1 MTAVWAW
8 ACPSHRVD
16 MTCIWPGSNR
26 SKEEGSGRMVQLL
39 TEANAALHPPPSS
52 SAAARDSAHFRGS
65 KLPCEPIGPDGRG
78 GCQGGHP
85 CPPSGVC
92 PPLAGEP
99 VRISASPRAPWVA
112 LDGGD
117 CCPGTTNCT
126 GGKGPYAMSTG
137 GDCPSTAGPLC
148 DDTPGCLAFGQ
159 MRSFVTHFFFDTT
172 ASCVAASKASN
183 PIGFDFKCGGPP
195 AEVLRYH
202 SIEHVDAKLPWL
214 CFTRDNAMD
223 PTPIL
228 PAHLDE

>member
-52 SAAARDSAHFRGS
+52 SSASSSSAR
-65 KLPCEPIGPDGRG
+65 
-78 GCQGGHP
+78 Q
-85 CPPSGVC
+85 
-92 PPLAGEP
+92 P
-99 VRISASPRAPWVA
+99 VRISASPRAPWAA

-126 GGKGPYAMSTG
+126 GGKGPYAISTG
-137 GDCPSTAGPLC
+137 GDDPSMAGPLC

-202 SIEHVDAKLPWL
+202 SIEHVVAKLPWL

-223 PTPIL
+223 PTSIL
-228 PAHLDE
+228 PARLDE

>member
-137 GDCPSTAGPLC
+137 GGLPVNGGSTVRRHSQVPRVWSDALVRHALLLRHHCIVRRGVQGLQSDRLRLQVRRSTGRGAAVPL
-148 DDTPGCLAFGQ
+148 D
-159 MRSFVTHFFFDTT
+159 R
-172 ASCVAASKASN
+172 
-183 PIGFDFKCGGPP
+183 
-195 AEVLRYH
+195 
-202 SIEHVDAKLPWL
+202 
-214 CFTRDNAMD
+214 TR
-223 PTPIL
+223 
-228 PAHLDE
+228 